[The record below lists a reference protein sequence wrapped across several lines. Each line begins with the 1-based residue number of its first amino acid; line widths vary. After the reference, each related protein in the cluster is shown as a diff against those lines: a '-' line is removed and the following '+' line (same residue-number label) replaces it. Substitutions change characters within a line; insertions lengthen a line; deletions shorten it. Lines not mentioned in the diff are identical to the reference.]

1 MGGSANPVGPTG
13 PPVSAAN
20 VALRAGRGARLVL
33 GGVLLNVALVVF
45 KLTAGI
51 LGRSQALIADGVESL
66 LDIFSS
72 LMVWGGIR
80 IAARP
85 PDANHPYGHGKAEPL
100 AALVV
105 SLALFGAAFW
115 IAVHSVE
122 AILHPQTSPH
132 WATLAVLVV
141 VVGVKEFFSRRVM
154 NAGHAMASSALRAEA
169 WHHRS
174 DALTSAAAFAGI
186 SIAVIGGKGYET
198 ADAWAALAACAVIAY
213 NGFSI
218 ARGALLEVMDTA
230 ASHDIESRVRAVAEA
245 VEGVRRVEKC
255 RVLKSGLSYLVDIHV
270 HVDGDLPVREGH
282 DIARAVKFAL
292 LRSPLS
298 VTDVAVHVEP
308 AVVAP
313 AP

>member
-1 MGGSANPVGPTG
+1 MSGSPNPASPPEPPANLA
-13 PPVSAAN
+13 S
-20 VALRAGRGARLVL
+20 RAGRGARLVL
-33 GGVLLNVALVVF
+33 RGVVLNVALAALKLITGVV
-45 KLTAGI
+45 GH
-51 LGRSQALIADGVESL
+51 SQALIADGVESL

-85 PDANHPYGHGKAEPL
+85 PDADHPYGHGKAEPL

-105 SLALFGAAFW
+105 SLALFSAAWW
-115 IAVHSVE
+115 IAGHSIE
-122 AILHPQTSPH
+122 AILHPQTTPH
-132 WATLAVLVV
+132 WATLVVLVL
-141 VVGVKEFFSRRVM
+141 VVGVKELFSRRVM

-174 DALTSAAAFAGI
+174 DALTSAAAFVGI
-186 SIAVIGGKGYET
+186 SIALLGGKGYET

-213 NGFSI
+213 NGFGI

-230 ASHDIESRVRAVAEA
+230 ASHDVENRVRAVAEA

-270 HVDGDLPVREGH
+270 HVDGDLPVRDGH
-282 DIARAVKFAL
+282 EIARAVKYAL
-292 LRSPLS
+292 LRSPLA
-298 VTDVAVHVEP
+298 VIDVAVHVEP
-308 AVVAP
+308 AAP
-313 AP
+313 PRPA